1 MMVNEEHMNPPM
13 KKDANPGKIV
23 NFFGRHPDIKAKI
36 VDYLKDF
43 PKDQRQK
50 SLEEFYRYIN
60 GEMTWAEI
68 RKISRRLQKE
78 VARVAYLKFKMRE
91 YDSAETL
98 FKGLAVIDHRN
109 WYYRAAMAAIY
120 QRQRKYEQAIEEYTT
135 ALQLKPD
142 EVTALVNRGECRA
155 ILKDFAGAM
164 ADFDRMLA
172 LPLPEGNPWVARTK
186 VLKGRVELLK
196 QRV

>member
-13 KKDANPGKIV
+13 KKDAVSGKV
-23 NFFGRHPDIKAKI
+23 FNFFDKHPEIKTQI
-36 VDYLKDF
+36 VGYLKDI
-43 PKDQRQK
+43 PKDEREK
-50 SLEEFYRYIN
+50 SLEQFYRYIN
-60 GEMTWAEI
+60 GEMSWAEI

-155 ILKDFAGAM
+155 ILKDFVGATV
-164 ADFDRMLA
+164 DLDRVLS
-172 LPLPEGNPWVARTK
+172 LPLPENNPWVVRTK
-186 VLKGRVELLK
+186 VLKGRVALLK
-196 QRV
+196 ERV